1 MVWASASMLVVTMCS
16 HFVSG
21 NLSQLPSYLSKW
33 PPAVQGVSRLD
44 AEMGTLRNLLT
55 NSAVLVNALKEVA
68 QPSSKP
74 TAAQPQLEGSAPGA
88 RTDVDWAQ
96 TTDSLRWACIP
107 AVCHTVS
114 GLLCHC

>member
-1 MVWASASMLVVTMCS
+1 M
-16 HFVSG
+16 
-21 NLSQLPSYLSKW
+21 
-33 PPAVQGVSRLD
+33 QGVGRLD

-74 TAAQPQLEGSAPGA
+74 TAVQPQLEGSAPGA

-96 TTDSLRWACIP
+96 TDSLRWACIP

-114 GLLCHC
+114 ELLCHC

>member
-1 MVWASASMLVVTMCS
+1 M
-16 HFVSG
+16 
-21 NLSQLPSYLSKW
+21 
-33 PPAVQGVSRLD
+33 QGVSRLD

-68 QPSSKP
+68 QPSIKP
-74 TAAQPQLEGSAPGA
+74 TAVQPQLEGSAPGA

-107 AVCHTVS
+107 AVCHTAS